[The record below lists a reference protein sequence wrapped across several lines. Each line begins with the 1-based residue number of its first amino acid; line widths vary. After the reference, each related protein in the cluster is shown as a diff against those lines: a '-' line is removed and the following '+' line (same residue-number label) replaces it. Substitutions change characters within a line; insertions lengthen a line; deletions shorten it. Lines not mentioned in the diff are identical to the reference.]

1 MQALFIV
8 LLVLFSIGIG
18 LSLGILFFSSD
29 QPFINKSSDDAPVLE
44 ENQDLPEQSR
54 PENEKELSNL
64 NEPQPNSKLL
74 LHVWQVEEDQIL
86 YGFQGTYATREELP
100 QDMLSILEPFIKEE
114 EPVIPLLEKEEIPTT
129 KEFEKAEKE
138 KKEVEP
144 LSLSSEIDKILQE
157 KLSGSTL
164 NEKGIRLSENA
175 QKEII
180 IWVGLESYSSID
192 AIPDVEIQKIIQES
206 VQDWEDSTK

>member
-18 LSLGILFFSSD
+18 LSLGILFFSSG
-29 QPFINKSSDDAPVLE
+29 QPFKNKSSDDAPVLE
-44 ENQDLPEQSR
+44 ENQDPPEQPR
-54 PENEKELSNL
+54 PKNEKDLSNL
-64 NEPQPNSKLL
+64 TEPQPNSKLL
-74 LHVWQVEEDQIL
+74 LHVWQIEEDQIL

-100 QDMLSILEPFIKEE
+100 QDILSILEPFQQEE
-114 EPVIPLLEKEEIPTT
+114 EPGIPHLEKEDIPTT

-138 KKEVEP
+138 KEVEP
-144 LSLSSEIDKILQE
+144 LSLSSEIDNILQE
-157 KLSGSTL
+157 KLSESTL
-164 NEKGIRLSENA
+164 NEKGIRLTENA

-192 AIPDVEIQKIIQES
+192 AIPDVQIQKIIQES

>member
-1 MQALFIV
+1 MQALFII

-18 LSLGILFFSSD
+18 LSLGILFFSSG
-29 QPFINKSSDDAPVLE
+29 QPFKNKSSDDAPDLE
-44 ENQDLPEQSR
+44 ESQDLPEQPR

-64 NEPQPNSKLL
+64 TEPQPNSKLL
-74 LHVWQVEEDQIL
+74 LHVWQIEEDQIL

-100 QDMLSILEPFIKEE
+100 QDILSILEPFKHEE
-114 EPVIPLLEKEEIPTT
+114 EPGIPLLEKEDIPTS
-129 KEFEKAEKE
+129 KEFEKTEKE
-138 KKEVEP
+138 KEVEP
-144 LSLSSEIDKILQE
+144 LSLSSEIDNILQE
-157 KLSGSTL
+157 KLSDSTL
-164 NEKGIRLSENA
+164 NEKGIRLTENA

-192 AIPDVEIQKIIQES
+192 AIPDVQIQKIIQES

>member
-1 MQALFIV
+1 MQALFII

-18 LSLGILFFSSD
+18 LSLGILFFSSG
-29 QPFINKSSDDAPVLE
+29 QPFKNKSSDDAPDLE
-44 ENQDLPEQSR
+44 ESQDLPEQPR

-64 NEPQPNSKLL
+64 TEPQPNSKLL
-74 LHVWQVEEDQIL
+74 LHVWQIEEDQIL

-100 QDMLSILEPFIKEE
+100 QDILSILEPFKHEE
-114 EPVIPLLEKEEIPTT
+114 EPGIPLLEKEDIPTS
-129 KEFEKAEKE
+129 KEFEKKEKE
-138 KKEVEP
+138 KEVEP
-144 LSLSSEIDKILQE
+144 LSLSSEIDNILQE
-157 KLSGSTL
+157 KLSDSTL
-164 NEKGIRLSENA
+164 NEKGIRLTENA

-192 AIPDVEIQKIIQES
+192 AIPDVQIQKIIQES

>member
-18 LSLGILFFSSD
+18 LSLGILFFSSG
-29 QPFINKSSDDAPVLE
+29 QPFKNKSSDDDPVLE
-44 ENQDLPEQSR
+44 ENRDLPEQPR

-64 NEPQPNSKLL
+64 TEPQPNSKLL
-74 LHVWQVEEDQIL
+74 LHVWQIEEDQIL

-100 QDMLSILEPFIKEE
+100 QDILSILEPFKQEE
-114 EPVIPLLEKEEIPTT
+114 EPGIPLLEKEDIPTT

-138 KKEVEP
+138 KEVEP
-144 LSLSSEIDKILQE
+144 LSLSSEIDNILQE
-157 KLSGSTL
+157 KLSESTL
-164 NEKGIRLSENA
+164 NEKGIRLTENA

-192 AIPDVEIQKIIQES
+192 AIPDVQIQKIIQES

>member
-1 MQALFIV
+1 MQALFII

-18 LSLGILFFSSD
+18 LSLGILFFSSG
-29 QPFINKSSDDAPVLE
+29 QPFKNKSSDDALDLE
-44 ENQDLPEQSR
+44 ESQDLPEQPR

-64 NEPQPNSKLL
+64 TEPQPNSKLL
-74 LHVWQVEEDQIL
+74 LHVWQIEEDQIL

-100 QDMLSILEPFIKEE
+100 QDILSILEPFKHEE
-114 EPVIPLLEKEEIPTT
+114 EPGIPLLEKEDIPTS
-129 KEFEKAEKE
+129 KEFEKKEKE
-138 KKEVEP
+138 KEVEP
-144 LSLSSEIDKILQE
+144 LSLSSEIDNILQE
-157 KLSGSTL
+157 KLSDSTL
-164 NEKGIRLSENA
+164 NEKGIRLTENA

-192 AIPDVEIQKIIQES
+192 AIPDVQIQKIIQES

>member
-18 LSLGILFFSSD
+18 LSLGILFFSSG
-29 QPFINKSSDDAPVLE
+29 QPFKNKPSDDAPVLE
-44 ENQDLPEQSR
+44 EKQDPPEQPR
-54 PENEKELSNL
+54 PKNEKELSNL
-64 NEPQPNSKLL
+64 TEPQPNSKLL
-74 LHVWQVEEDQIL
+74 LHVWQIEEDQIL

-100 QDMLSILEPFIKEE
+100 QDILSILEPFKQEE
-114 EPVIPLLEKEEIPTT
+114 EPGVPLLEKEDIPTT
-129 KEFEKAEKE
+129 KEFEKVEKE
-138 KKEVEP
+138 KEVEP

-157 KLSGSTL
+157 KLSESTL
-164 NEKGIRLSENA
+164 NEKGIRLTENA

-192 AIPDVEIQKIIQES
+192 AIPDVQIQKIIQES